1 MPVAAVS
8 NEERRL
14 ALAEVVNDLIAD
26 GLVPREEAERLA
38 ADRRA
43 HRPGSLHPLVVIADQ
58 KWRSSQPPHKLLT
71 LEALTEWYAGK
82 AGMPYFH
89 VDPLKIN
96 FTAVTDIMS
105 SAYAERF
112 KILPVEVNQAQKR
125 AVIATAEP
133 HVREWEAELKRIHR
147 VEIERVFANPLDIQR
162 YIVEFYN
169 LAKSVKGAKGTAEA
183 RSSLSNFEQL
193 VELGKTNR
201 QLDANDQHIVNI
213 VDWLWQYAFDQ
224 RASDI
229 HIEPRREVG
238 KVRFRIDGVLHD
250 VYQLPSPVIAAMT
263 SRIKILGR
271 MDVVEK
277 RRPQDG
283 RIKTRTA
290 DGQEV
295 ELRLSTLPTAFGE
308 KLVMRIFDPEV
319 LVKDFTDL
327 GFSDEDKARWAEMT
341 GKPHGIILVTGPT
354 GSGKTTTL
362 YSTLKTLAT
371 NEVNVCTIEDP
382 IEMIEPSFNQM
393 QVHAAIDLNFA
404 EGVRALM
411 RQDPDIIMVGEIRDL
426 QTAEMAIQAALTGHL
441 VLSTL
446 HTNDAASAATRM
458 LDLGVPP
465 YLLNATVLGVMAQ
478 RLVRTLCPHCKH
490 KVPYGEDRADDVAWE
505 ELVRPW
511 KARRPSR
518 IYKPVGC
525 LECRMTGFRGR
536 SGIYEVMLLT
546 PGLKRLI
553 GTTPDLGKIREQAY
567 KDGMKSLRISGAM
580 KVAAG
585 LTTFEEVLKVAP
597 PHQHEGA

>member
-14 ALAEVVNDLIAD
+14 TLPQVVNDLIAD
-26 GLVPREEAERLA
+26 GLVPREDAERLTA
-38 ADRRA
+38 ERRA
-43 HRPGSLHPLVVIADQ
+43 HKAGVLHPLVAIADQ
-58 KWRSSQPPHKLLT
+58 KWRSTKAPHRLLT
-71 LEALTEWYAGK
+71 LEALTEWYAAK
-82 AGMPYFH
+82 AGLRYYH
-89 VDPLKIN
+89 IDPLKIN
-96 FTAVTDIMS
+96 FAGVTEIMS

-112 KILPVEVNQAQKR
+112 KILPVEVNQKR
-125 AVIATAEP
+125 AIIATAEP
-133 HVREWEAELKRIHR
+133 YTREWETELKRVHR
-147 VEIERVFANPLDIQR
+147 LEIERVFANPLDIQR

-169 LAKSVKGAKGTAEA
+169 LARSVKGAKGTAEA
-183 RSSLSNFEQL
+183 RSGLSNFEQL
-193 VELGKTNR
+193 VELGKANR

-238 KVRFRIDGVLHD
+238 VVRFRIDGVLHN
-250 VYQLPSPVIAAMT
+250 VYQLPAPVIAAMT

-283 RIKTRTA
+283 RIKTRA
-290 DGQEV
+290 AEGQEV

-319 LVKDFTDL
+319 LVKDFTEL
-327 GFSDEDKARWAEMT
+327 GFSEEDQGRWGEMT
-341 GKPHGIILVTGPT
+341 SKPHGIILVTGPT

-371 NEVNVCTIEDP
+371 PDVNVCTIEDP
-382 IEMIEPSFNQM
+382 IEMIEPAFNQM
-393 QVHAAIDLNFA
+393 QVQAAIDLNFP

-411 RQDPDIIMVGEIRDL
+411 RQDPDIIMIGEIRDL

-446 HTNDAASAATRM
+446 HTNDAASAVTRM
-458 LDLGVPP
+458 LDLGVPS

-478 RLVRTLCPHCKH
+478 RLVRTLCRHCKH
-490 KVPYGEDRADDVAWE
+490 KVPYGEDRADDMAWE
-505 ELVRPW
+505 ELVTPW
-511 KARRPSR
+511 KARAPSR
-518 IYKPVGC
+518 VYKAVGC

-536 SGIYEVMLLT
+536 SGLYEVMLLT
-546 PGLKRLI
+546 PGIKRLI
-553 GTTPDLGKIREQAY
+553 STTPDLGKMREQAY
-567 KDGMKSLRISGAM
+567 KEGMKSLRISGAM

-585 LTTFEEVLKVAP
+585 TTTLEEVLKVAP

>member
-1 MPVAAVS
+1 MPVAAVA

-14 ALAEVVNDLIAD
+14 TLAEVVNDLIAD
-26 GLVPREEAERLA
+26 GLVPRAEAERLA

-43 HRPGSLHPLVVIADQ
+43 HRAGAVHPLAVIADQ
-58 KWRSSQPPHKLLT
+58 KWRSALAPHRLLT
-71 LEALTEWYAGK
+71 LEALTEWYAAKVGL
-82 AGMPYFH
+82 PYFH
-89 VDPLKIN
+89 IDPLKIN
-96 FTAVTDIMS
+96 FAAVTEIMS

-112 KILPVEVNQAQKR
+112 KILPVALSQNE

-133 HVREWEAELKRIHR
+133 HVGEWEGELRRIHR
-147 VEIERVFANPLDIQR
+147 LEIKRVFANPQDIQR

-169 LAKSVKGAKGTAEA
+169 LAKSVKKAAGTAEA
-183 RSSLSNFEQL
+183 RSGLSNFEQL
-193 VELGKTNR
+193 VELGKSNR
-201 QLDANDQHIVNI
+201 QLDANDQHIVSI

-238 KVRFRIDGVLHD
+238 AVRFRIDGVLHH
-250 VYQLPSPVIAAMT
+250 VYELPSPVISAMT
-263 SRIKILGR
+263 SRIKILSR

-290 DGQEV
+290 EGQEV

-319 LVKDFTDL
+319 LVKDLGEL
-327 GFSDEDKARWAEMT
+327 GFSPEDQTRWAEMT

-362 YSTLKTLAT
+362 YSTLKALAT
-371 NEVNVCTIEDP
+371 PEVNVCTIEDP
-382 IEMIEPSFNQM
+382 IEMIEPAFNQM
-393 QVHAAIDLNFA
+393 QVQSAIDLNFA

-426 QTAEMAIQAALTGHL
+426 ETAEMAIQAALTGHL

-446 HTNDAASAATRM
+446 HTNDAAAAITR
-458 LDLGVPP
+458 LVDLGVPA
-465 YLLNATVLGVMAQ
+465 YLLNATILGVMAQ
-478 RLVRTLCPHCKH
+478 RLVRMLCQHCRH
-490 KVPYGEDRADDVAWE
+490 RVNFGDDRADDLSWE
-505 ELVRPW
+505 ELVVPW
-511 KARRPSR
+511 TARRPQR
-518 IYKPVGC
+518 VYRPVGC
-525 LECRMTGFRGR
+525 LECRMTGYRGR
-536 SGIYEVMLLT
+536 TGLYEVMLIS
-546 PGLKRLI
+546 PAIKRLI
-553 GTTPDLGKIREQAY
+553 AGGADLGKLREQAY
-567 KDGMKSLRISGAM
+567 KEGMKSLRISGAM

-585 LTTFEEVLKVAP
+585 VTTLEEVLKVAP
-597 PHQHEGA
+597 PHVPEGA

>member
-14 ALAEVVNDLIAD
+14 ALAEVVNALIAD

-38 ADRRA
+38 SDRRSHKA
-43 HRPGSLHPLVVIADQ
+43 GTVHPLVVIAEQ
-58 KWRSSQPPHKLLT
+58 KWRAAEPPHRLLT

-82 AGMPYFH
+82 AGLPYFH

-96 FTAVTDIMS
+96 FTAVTEVMS

-112 KILPVEVNQAQKR
+112 KILPVEVNLAQKR

-133 HVREWEAELKRIHR
+133 YIREWE
-147 VEIERVFANPLDIQR
+147 
-162 YIVEFYN
+162 
-169 LAKSVKGAKGTAEA
+169 TEA
-183 RSSLSNFEQL
+183 PA
-193 VELGKTNR
+193 
-201 QLDANDQHIVNI
+201 D
-213 VDWLWQYAFDQ
+213 
-224 RASDI
+224 DI
-229 HIEPRREVG
+229 HIEPRRDMG
-238 KVRFRIDGVLHD
+238 RVRFRIDGVLHD

-290 DGQEV
+290 DGPEV

-327 GFSDEDKARWAEMT
+327 GFSEEDKLRWGEMT

-371 NEVNVCTIEDP
+371 SEVNVCTIEDP

-393 QVHAAIDLNFA
+393 QVQASIDLNFP

-426 QTAEMAIQAALTGHL
+426 QTAEMAIQAALVQRRSRARRGRAVCRARMFISSAPIRRTWSRRLAARPRPRDDVPPRASTRRCAAAERMRRSEDGSQPTRLSADGDWEQDEELESAPRRRPGAHL
-441 VLSTL
+441 FQPSESSASAVGKLPFEGRDSPKLGDPPAAPRGACSCSRL
-446 HTNDAASAATRM
+446 HARPARRRRPPAPRASPAASRSSTGAGNSAAIAALGANVTRM
-458 LDLGVPP
+458 EADG
-465 YLLNATVLGVMAQ
+465 A
-478 RLVRTLCPHCKH
+478 VR
-490 KVPYGEDRADDVAWE
+490 ESRA
-505 ELVRPW
+505 
-511 KARRPSR
+511 
-518 IYKPVGC
+518 
-525 LECRMTGFRGR
+525 
-536 SGIYEVMLLT
+536 
-546 PGLKRLI
+546 
-553 GTTPDLGKIREQAY
+553 
-567 KDGMKSLRISGAM
+567 LRAHSSA
-580 KVAAG
+580 
-585 LTTFEEVLKVAP
+585 
-597 PHQHEGA
+597 

>member
-1 MPVAAVS
+1 MAVAAIAS
-8 NEERRL
+8 EERRL
-14 ALAEVVNDLIAD
+14 TLAEVVNALIAD
-26 GLVPREEAERLA
+26 GLVPREEAERLVS
-38 ADRRA
+38 DRRA
-43 HRPGSLHPLVVIADQ
+43 HRAGSVHPLVVAADQ
-58 KWRSSQPPHKLLT
+58 KWRAAQAPHKPLT
-71 LEALTEWYAGK
+71 LEALTEWYAPKTGL
-82 AGMPYFH
+82 PYFH
-89 VDPLKIN
+89 IDPLKIN
-96 FTAVTDIMS
+96 FAGVTDLMS

-112 KILPVEVNQAQKR
+112 KILPVEVRPKE

-133 HVREWEAELKRIHR
+133 FVREWEPELQRIHR
-147 VEIERVFANPLDIQR
+147 IEIKRVFANPLDIQR

-183 RSSLSNFEQL
+183 RSGISNFEQL
-193 VELGKTNR
+193 VELGKSNR

-229 HIEPRREVG
+229 HIEPRRDIG
-238 KVRFRIDGVLHD
+238 IVRFRIDGVLHG

-290 DGQEV
+290 EGQEV

-319 LVKDFTDL
+319 LVKDLTEL
-327 GFSDEDKARWAEMT
+327 GFSDEDKARWNEMT
-341 GKPHGIILVTGPT
+341 SKPHGIILVTGPT

-371 NEVNVCTIEDP
+371 PEVNVCTIEDP
-382 IEMIEPSFNQM
+382 IEMIEPAFNQM
-393 QVHAAIDLNFA
+393 QVQSAIELSFA

-426 QTAEMAIQAALTGHL
+426 ETAEMAIQAALTGHL

-446 HTNDAASAATRM
+446 HTNDAASAVTRL

-465 YLLNATVLGVMAQ
+465 YLLNATILGVMAQ
-478 RLVRTLCPHCKH
+478 RLVRMLCPQCKER
-490 KVPYGEDRADDVAWE
+490 VPYGDGRSDDPTWE
-505 ELVRPW
+505 ELVTPW
-511 KARRPSR
+511 KARRPNR
-518 IYKPVGC
+518 IYRPVGC

-546 PGLKRLI
+546 PGVKRMVNAEADI
-553 GTTPDLGKIREQAY
+553 GRIREQAY
-567 KDGMKSLRISGAM
+567 KDGMKSLRISGAL

-597 PHQHEGA
+597 PHQHDGA

>member
-58 KWRSSQPPHKLLT
+58 KWRSSVPPHQLLT

-82 AGMPYFH
+82 VGMPYFH

-96 FTAVTDIMS
+96 FTAVTEIMS

-133 HVREWEAELKRIHR
+133 HIREWEAELKRIHR

-341 GKPHGIILVTGPT
+341 GEAARDHPRHRPDRLGQDDDALLDAEDARDQRGERLHDRGP
-354 GSGKTTTL
+354 
-362 YSTLKTLAT
+362 
-371 NEVNVCTIEDP
+371 D
-382 IEMIEPSFNQM
+382 
-393 QVHAAIDLNFA
+393 
-404 EGVRALM
+404 
-411 RQDPDIIMVGEIRDL
+411 RD
-426 QTAEMAIQAALTGHL
+426 
-441 VLSTL
+441 
-446 HTNDAASAATRM
+446 
-458 LDLGVPP
+458 
-465 YLLNATVLGVMAQ
+465 
-478 RLVRTLCPHCKH
+478 
-490 KVPYGEDRADDVAWE
+490 DRAVVQPDAG
-505 ELVRPW
+505 
-511 KARRPSR
+511 ARRDRPQLR
-518 IYKPVGC
+518 
-525 LECRMTGFRGR
+525 RGR
-536 SGIYEVMLLT
+536 ACADA
-546 PGLKRLI
+546 PGPGHHHGRRD
-553 GTTPDLGKIREQAY
+553 PRPA
-567 KDGMKSLRISGAM
+567 R
-580 KVAAG
+580 
-585 LTTFEEVLKVAP
+585 P
-597 PHQHEGA
+597 PRWRSRPR